1 MLSGLVEQSAGGAVD
16 APRRFFVVW
25 QNPETREFH
34 RVGRL
39 EAWPDNSCRFAYAS
53 DVRAV
58 PGFRPFA
65 AFPEMEHEYVAE
77 RLFPFFANRVMSA
90 RRPDFEAYLT
100 LLGLG
105 PQEWTPLEVLARSAG
120 ERATDTVQVVAELQT
135 DAHGRLSTVFPASG
149 VRHVEGADERIAHLA
164 RGQELFIRCEPD
176 NPWDPR
182 SLLLDV
188 ATSEP
193 VGWVPAYLL
202 DEVHKYRE
210 EARQFRVTV
219 EQANGPEAPWH
230 LRLLCRL
237 VII

>member
-1 MLSGLVEQSAGGAVD
+1 LHLHPGDSPPGQQPPGGGGELVFVCGCGLGGVAQAQADLVAGPVPHGLGRDELIIEVYVHTHIRTVDSGSRSFAPTARGCSMLSGLVEHSAGGAVD

-105 PQEWTPLEVLARSAG
+105 PQEWTPLEV
-120 ERATDTVQVVAELQT
+120 VA
-135 DAHGRLSTVFPASG
+135 
-149 VRHVEGADERIAHLA
+149 
-164 RGQELFIRCEPD
+164 
-176 NPWDPR
+176 
-182 SLLLDV
+182 
-188 ATSEP
+188 
-193 VGWVPAYLL
+193 
-202 DEVHKYRE
+202 
-210 EARQFRVTV
+210 
-219 EQANGPEAPWH
+219 
-230 LRLLCRL
+230 
-237 VII
+237 